1 MTHQRI
7 VSPKFYTDIINSMI
21 ARGYASSNFTV
32 QATNTGNNFVGIKS
46 GGGVVQELFD
56 MNPQKRVTFDTS
68 ANATAKADHV
78 LINLDF
84 GTAIPLSYVA
94 ILNHNMKTAD
104 SQFFVC
110 SNTSAIVLDNT
121 GAKISSSEVINADES
136 SDVFTPDNDGDSII
150 TFDAN
155 QNFQHF
161 GIQIEGTSSEF
172 SSTDLKIGQIMIGMA
187 FEIGVSPDLQVTRSI
202 SYGNDVM
209 ETPAGKR
216 FSSAKFLE
224 GFTSTDTTSGQP
236 FRSKGTNTA
245 LRFGGRTR
253 YELSF
258 SFVNDTALTSS
269 DISTNNHSSFDFY
282 NAVWNKT
289 NGSHLP
295 FIFTPDSASSTVG
308 DYLYARFAQNELQY
322 NQVASNVFSTSLS
335 IEEEF

>member
-7 VSPKFYTDIINSMI
+7 VSPKFFTDQINSMVS
-21 ARGYASSNFTV
+21 RGYGMDNFTV
-32 QATNTGNNFVGIKS
+32 QSTSSANDFVGIKS

-68 ANATAKADHV
+68 AGSVTKQDSV

-104 SQFFVC
+104 GEFFVC
-110 SNTSAIVLDNT
+110 ANTSAIVRNNT
-121 GAKISSSEVINADES
+121 GAKIASSEVINADES

-161 GIQIEGTSSEF
+161 GIQIDGVSGDF
-172 SSTDLKIGQIMIGMA
+172 SSTDLKIGQIVIGMA
-187 FEIGVSPDLQVTRSI
+187 FELTASPDLQVNRTI
-202 SYGNDVM
+202 EYGNDIM
-209 ETPAGKR
+209 ETPSGKR
-216 FSSAKFLE
+216 FSSARFLE
-224 GFTSTDTTSGQP
+224 GFTSSDTTAGQP
-236 FRSKGTNTA
+236 FRSKGTNTS

-253 YELSF
+253 YDISY
-258 SFVNDTALTSS
+258 SFVNDTQLTSS

-282 NAVWNKT
+282 NSVWNKT
-289 NGSHLP
+289 NGSHIP
-295 FIFTPDSASSTVG
+295 FIFTPDSTSTTVG
-308 DYLYARFAQNELQY
+308 DDLYARFGQNELQST
-322 NQVASNVFSTSLS
+322 QVASRVFNTSLS
-335 IEEEF
+335 IVEEF